1 MSSVGHSLYCSHRDR
16 IHVRDVEFPA
26 ARFTGGAYREPHVE
40 ESMAVF
46 ITGCVEIEGGDEA
59 I

>member
-1 MSSVGHSLYCSHRDR
+1 MW
-16 IHVRDVEFPA
+16 EFPA
-26 ARFTGGAYREPHVE
+26 ARFSGGAYREPHLK

-46 ITGCVEIEGGDEA
+46 ITGCVELGGGDEA